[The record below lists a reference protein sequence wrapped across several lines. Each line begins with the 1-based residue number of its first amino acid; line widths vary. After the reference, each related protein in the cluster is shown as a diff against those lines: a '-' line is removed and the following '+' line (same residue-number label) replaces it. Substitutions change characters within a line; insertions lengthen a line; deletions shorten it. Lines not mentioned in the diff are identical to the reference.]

1 MKEVA
6 ELDNIDG
13 VECLVIC
20 VEGGNIYHA
29 STKLGQKFL
38 EEYPD
43 TCTKFG
49 NVIQNVSLNNKI
61 DVSDK
66 MIRTIFNKKYSTLV
80 GKASPLPYSA
90 AESLGLKFNGLPSEL
105 IDELGCYPKQPN
117 HYGAQQKRRLWERR
131 NSFSFSLQ
139 SHMEIINT
147 ASNNASSS
155 STSSNVSSSTSTDP
169 LLPPS
174 TLPPMTASDHQ
185 VPLSTSLRPSTSR
198 ESIST
203 PSQSQPQDH
212 SSLAPMNQ
220 PDMQLPSQSLSKNDG
235 QELIVS
241 RIIEQTIFLNAS
253 NGLSLQLKEG
263 TVFGL
268 MDERNM
274 IKGTGKVMAKHQL
287 HGRPIAPGCLV
298 VEVVSVK
305 DSCVTKPPV
314 PGAFDDDEAVH
325 IGGFYLW
332 PISKLSFLGK
342 TGIQVGINK

>member
-1 MKEVA
+1 MEVERLSITDAQKQVLVDFYERGMVSTKKGLAELHVECASACGLSETQVKNWISNYKASKRSSGEPRQNASKSVLIRKRSGYNVFAKEQLAEGDSKSKKQKFSELGAKWKDLTDGQKEEYRGKARSLNDSDVAEGFTDRQRSKRIVNNLMKEVA

-155 STSSNVSSSTSTDP
+155 STSSNP
-169 LLPPS
+169 
-174 TLPPMTASDHQ
+174 
-185 VPLSTSLRPSTSR
+185 
-198 ESIST
+198 
-203 PSQSQPQDH
+203 
-212 SSLAPMNQ
+212 
-220 PDMQLPSQSLSKNDG
+220 
-235 QELIVS
+235 
-241 RIIEQTIFLNAS
+241 
-253 NGLSLQLKEG
+253 
-263 TVFGL
+263 
-268 MDERNM
+268 
-274 IKGTGKVMAKHQL
+274 
-287 HGRPIAPGCLV
+287 
-298 VEVVSVK
+298 
-305 DSCVTKPPV
+305 
-314 PGAFDDDEAVH
+314 
-325 IGGFYLW
+325 
-332 PISKLSFLGK
+332 K
-342 TGIQVGINK
+342 TEYIRGNN